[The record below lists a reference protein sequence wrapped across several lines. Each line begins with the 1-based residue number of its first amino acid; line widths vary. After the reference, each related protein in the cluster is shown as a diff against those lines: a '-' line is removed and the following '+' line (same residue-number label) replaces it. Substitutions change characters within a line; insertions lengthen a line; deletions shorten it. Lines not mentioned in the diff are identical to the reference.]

1 MHEASTCVALNA
13 QEGWHP
19 WETGAIRSL
28 TSSGE
33 RFLRPWLENTQYE
46 KAQRSR
52 LSTQLLLLSNSPI
65 PSANLSPNLEQ
76 GKVGKRRVLKK

>member
-1 MHEASTCVALNA
+1 MALNA

-19 WETGAIRSL
+19 WEIGAIRSL

-52 LSTQLLLLSNSPI
+52 LSQPNSFSFLTHRSLL
-65 PSANLSPNLEQ
+65 Q
-76 GKVGKRRVLKK
+76 T